1 MSGSRA
7 GSWLSNRARMGAG
20 CLLLACATL
29 SAQTPRSVVPAATW
43 VRIPAGSF
51 QMGCVLSDTRC
62 EADEQPRHTVTIGR
76 PFDLM
81 ATEVT
86 VGMYRAT
93 NPPAPPEQQQPPW
106 MPTPDHPVT
115 IVNWNEARTFCQAVG
130 GRLPTE
136 AEWEYAARG
145 GRDGA
150 VFPWGDQPPTDRTGS
165 VNGVAFESD
174 SPKPVRSFAPNGYG
188 LYDMAGNVWEWVA
201 DWYARYE
208 PGSPTDP
215 PGPVSGQARAVRGG
229 SYGDDDGN
237 LRLSNRS
244 ANLPRNRNLNIGFRC
259 ARAVSP

>member
-1 MSGSRA
+1 MSGNRA
-7 GSWLSNRARMGAG
+7 GWWSKSAFTGVA
-20 CLLLACATL
+20 CLLLVCVNL
-29 SAQTPRSVVPAATW
+29 NAQAPALPAVPW
-43 VRIPAGSF
+43 VRIPAGNF
-51 QMGCVLSDTRC
+51 QMGCVPNDTRC
-62 EADEQPRHTVTIGR
+62 EADEQPRHPVTISR
-76 PFDLM
+76 PFDMM

-93 NPPAPPEQQQPPW
+93 APPAPPEQQQPAW
-106 MPTPDHPVT
+106 TPTPAHPVT
-115 IVNWNEARTFCQAVG
+115 IVNWNEARTFCEAIG

-150 VFPWGDQPPTDRTGS
+150 VFPWGDQSPTDRAGA

-201 DWYARYE
+201 DWYGRYE
-208 PGSPTDP
+208 AGPATDP
-215 PGPVSGQARAVRGG
+215 RGPASGQARAVRGG

-244 ANLPRNRNLNIGFRC
+244 ANLARNRNLNIGFRC
-259 ARAVSP
+259 ARDVSP

>member
-1 MSGSRA
+1 
-7 GSWLSNRARMGAG
+7 
-20 CLLLACATL
+20 
-29 SAQTPRSVVPAATW
+29 
-43 VRIPAGSF
+43 
-51 QMGCVLSDTRC
+51 
-62 EADEQPRHTVTIGR
+62 
-76 PFDLM
+76 
-81 ATEVT
+81 
-86 VGMYRAT
+86 
-93 NPPAPPEQQQPPW
+93 

-237 LRLSNRS
+237 LVGLDAKSGKHLWNFNLGERLTASPMMYEADGKQYVLVS
-244 ANLPRNRNLNIGFRC
+244 ATQGGRAGGAGAQGRETAAAPAAEAPRAYVAFALP
-259 ARAVSP
+259 